1 MEFSGL
7 LVPGEDGLG
16 PGTTSRGADAQD
28 LLKCTMIIFTLEHTG
43 QFFTRGNDPV
53 GELDKR
59 SDIDRPALFTALTGS
74 GLEFERTHASAT
86 GITKAL
92 DRIEA
97 VGCAALLGKP
107 AIDQRVTK
115 LVGQAVCQHAR

>member
-1 MEFSGL
+1 MEFSGF

-16 PGTTSRGADAQD
+16 SGAAGGGSDAQD
-28 LLKCTMIIFTLEHTG
+28 LLECAVIILSLEHTR

-59 SDIDRPALFTALTGS
+59 SDIDRPTLVTALTGS
-74 GLEFERTHASAT
+74 GLEFERAHASAA
-86 GITKAL
+86 GVTKAL

-97 VGCAALLGKP
+97 AGCAALLGKP
-107 AIDQRVTK
+107 TVDEGVTK
-115 LVGQAVCQHAR
+115 LVGQAVGQHPR